1 MKFASIGT
9 LAASRSHRDGGGN
22 GRAGFTLLEALV
34 ALALVLA
41 FASVLGPHLS
51 QARRI
56 MAQADGRVAAQVL
69 LRSLLDAPFDRS
81 GLVKASR
88 DGETGGLRW
97 RIVAEPVVAAA
108 PGAPDRPNWLA
119 FRVMAS
125 VAWGSGQA
133 ITAETIRLGR
143 AAPGRWK
150 RDGTKSGPGVRGFPL
165 WGVLPGVR
173 IPPAAPL

>member
-9 LAASRSHRDGGGN
+9 PVASRSCRDN
-22 GRAGFTLLEALV
+22 GQAGFTLLEALV

-41 FASVLGPHLS
+41 FAAVLGPHLS

-69 LRSLLDAPFDRS
+69 LRSLLDAPYDRS
-81 GLVKASR
+81 DLVNASR

-97 RIVAEPVVAAA
+97 RIVSEPVAAAA
-108 PGAPDRPNWLA
+108 PGVPDRTNWLA

-125 VAWGSGQA
+125 VAWGSGQL

-143 AAPGRWK
+143 PPPGR
-150 RDGTKSGPGVRGFPL
+150 
-165 WGVLPGVR
+165 
-173 IPPAAPL
+173 